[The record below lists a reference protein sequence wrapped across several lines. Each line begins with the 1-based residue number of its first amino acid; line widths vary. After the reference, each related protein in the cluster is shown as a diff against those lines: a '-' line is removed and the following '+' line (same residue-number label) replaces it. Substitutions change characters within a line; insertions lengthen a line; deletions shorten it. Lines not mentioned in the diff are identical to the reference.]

1 MSRKPK
7 NASIEVVSKNG
18 PVNVDTMIKEGV
30 NAMLRTFNNNELW
43 QSEQQNNTIVGQQ
56 DSQPINDTREA
67 ETADVMQKF
76 TQQLF
81 STVSQLSGADGSA
94 AASSNAFQIP
104 ETAVN
109 TKMGQDILQAMC
121 HLIPGGPSNAKKFM
135 EDFAQQQSSQQQLPQ
150 QAFQNLP
157 QLLDNGGVAEAEFI
171 IDYNDGNMDMEKL
184 NETIYEKFTDI
195 LNGSAGGQ
203 MPVLGWEGT
212 QEEFQET
219 KPASKKKKSKK
230 KKKKNKNKTKIT
242 QSNESESRNNDGQSS
257 TNSQTVSSPDNDNLS
272 RNTDQ
277 QLEDDV
283 HERSSPSSCGP
294 GCLHSKPAHQNI
306 ETKTTI
312 NKSDPIDELAAL
324 TEAKLRS
331 LLPAEAL
338 GNSHSLAKIQDDN
351 TERAPNFS
359 YLAYVDEPLCYFCEY
374 YLVFGELPVNII
386 KSYYRKASNSSGK
399 QKTSCRDK
407 LAGQD
412 YLMKDVSK
420 GEFASF

>member
-1 MSRKPK
+1 MSRRPK

-43 QSEQQNNTIVGQQ
+43 QSEQQNNVIVEQQ
-56 DSQPINDTREA
+56 DSEPVHNAKEA

-81 STVSQLSGADGSA
+81 STVSQLSGTDGSA
-94 AASSNAFQIP
+94 TTNPNTFQIP
-104 ETAVN
+104 ETALN
-109 TKMGQDILQAMC
+109 SKMGQDILQAMC
-121 HLIPGGPSNAKKFM
+121 HLIPGGPPNAKKFM
-135 EDFAQQQSSQQQLPQ
+135 EDFAQQQSSQQQSPQ
-150 QAFQNLP
+150 SGFQNLP
-157 QLLDNGGVAEAEFI
+157 QILDNGGIAEAEFI

-195 LNGSAGGQ
+195 LNGSANGQ
-203 MPVLGWEGT
+203 MPVLGWEGNQQGS
-212 QEEFQET
+212 QEA
-219 KPASKKKKSKK
+219 KPSSKKKKSKK
-230 KKKKNKNKTKIT
+230 KKKKNKNKNKNADN
-242 QSNESESRNNDGQSS
+242 NEGEIVNNKDEPLTHPETVSALNNDTSGKNADQGF
-257 TNSQTVSSPDNDNLS
+257 
-272 RNTDQ
+272 TDDAHIQ
-277 QLEDDV
+277 HNRPL
-283 HERSSPSSCGP
+283 PSSCGP
-294 GCLHSKPAHQNI
+294 ACLHDKPAHPNI

-312 NKSDPIDELAAL
+312 NKTDPIDELAAL

-338 GNSHSLAKIQDDN
+338 GNSHSLAKIQEDN

-386 KSYYRKASNSSGK
+386 KSYYRKASSSSAK
-399 QKTSCRDK
+399 QKPSCCGCHTE
-407 LAGQD
+407 AGPHRHHH
-412 YLMKDVSK
+412 
-420 GEFASF
+420 EHC